1 MADKY
6 IAQEIESKWQA
17 LWAERGLYDTHEDP
31 TRPKYYF
38 LTMLPY
44 PSGDLHIGHW
54 YAMTP
59 SDAGARYKRM
69 KGFNVFFP
77 IGFDAFGLPAEN
89 AAIKHGIHPYT
100 WTMTNIER
108 MRGQLRSMGA
118 MWAWDREAVSCD
130 PRYYAW
136 TEWFFLKL
144 YEHGLA
150 YRKFAPVDF
159 CPKCNTTLAREQVWG
174 DDHHCERCGTPV
186 IKKEL
191 NQWFF
196 KITDYADELL
206 DFSGVDWPER
216 IRTMQTNWI
225 GRSEGAEVVFKT
237 EAGDVG
243 MPDDIVIFT
252 TRPDTLWGATFMV
265 LAPEHPLVDKLTAP
279 ELPRRRLRPTSSR
292 PAGRPRSSAPPP
304 RRRRPASSSARYAIN
319 PVNGERIPI
328 WIADY
333 VMMGYGTGAIMAVP
347 AHDERDFEFARKFGL
362 PIIPVIART
371 TRSPRAS
378 FGTARWPATSAVS

>member
-1 MADKY
+1 
-6 IAQEIESKWQA
+6 
-17 LWAERGLYDTHEDP
+17 
-31 TRPKYYF
+31 
-38 LTMLPY
+38 
-44 PSGDLHIGHW
+44 
-54 YAMTP
+54 
-59 SDAGARYKRM
+59 M

-77 IGFDAFGLPAEN
+77 IGFDAFGLPAEG
-89 AAIKHGIHPYT
+89 AAIKHGTHPYT
-100 WTMTNIER
+100 WTMANIER

-174 DDHHCERCGTPV
+174 DDRHCERCSTPV

-225 GRSEGAEVVFKT
+225 GRSEGAEVQFSGVGGQESGDRDEKT
-237 EAGDVG
+237 RDSRHLT
-243 MPDDIVIFT
+243 PDSDDLITVFT

-265 LAPEHPLVDKLTAP
+265 LAPEHPLVDKLTTPGCREAV
-279 ELPRRRLRPTSSR
+279 EAYKLQASR
-292 PAGRPRSSAPPP
+292 QSEIERT
-304 RRRRPASSSARYAIN
+304 AIDK
-319 PVNGERIPI
+319 EK
-328 WIADY
+328 
-333 VMMGYGTGAIMAVP
+333 TGA
-347 AHDERDFEFARKFGL
+347 
-362 PIIPVIART
+362 PIGATPSTLSTASAS
-371 TRSPRAS
+371 RSGSPI
-378 FGTARWPATSAVS
+378 TS